1 PGGAPASRHAGGRT
15 ADHRRRLL
23 RPDRGAFR
31 RQPPCPWRDGAG
43 AGTSRRGDRP
53 GALVMT
59 RTLVLLLMLA
69 GVAACGVKGDPA
81 PPEGEEALYRLGDR
95 QYPAPHTVVPPRPET
110 PE

>member
-1 PGGAPASRHAGGRT
+1 
-15 ADHRRRLL
+15 
-23 RPDRGAFR
+23 
-31 RQPPCPWRDGAG
+31 
-43 AGTSRRGDRP
+43 
-53 GALVMT
+53 MT